1 MSVKVKF
8 PLDGRRALKY
18 ACVLAALLVPLLYFG
33 ILEWNPA
40 KSAPAFMDQFF
51 GADVTR
57 VLGNIENT
65 PGVSHYRD
73 KVHPYFSL
81 FGVSVA
87 KAGAALFGH
96 GNEYPTY
103 KIFFGTL
110 GVFLF
115 WLYLYEEVDAISAFA
130 AVALLL
136 STMTVRVWS
145 TVPETFLF
153 GFFTLMVALNAARLG
168 AHPAFVIIV
177 SFSGTITNV
186 FFGLLYAYRR
196 HGTSRELFRLGL
208 MTAMICLILSVLQ
221 KSVYPTSGHFFDIW
235 EFREEGNYVSSRLA
249 NVPFRIFDFLYSG
262 FVLPLPSAQ
271 SLPISTRDVWLSFF
285 DGANLSIRFR
295 VAVYGSLGVITFLI
309 ASATHRFLSEKN
321 DHPCGF
327 MVFWF
332 LCFQMA
338 LHSVY
343 GDEPFL
349 YSFHFLPLLII
360 FFTQYQTGL
369 LATARPYVLVCSALA
384 IQYANMS
391 VHQAF
396 TALFL

>member
-1 MSVKVKF
+1 MSVEVKF
-8 PLDGRRALKY
+8 PLGGNRALKC
-18 ACVLAALLVPLLYFG
+18 ACVLAAVLVPLLYFG

-96 GNEYPTY
+96 GNEFPTY

-153 GFFTLMVALNAARLG
+153 GFFTLMVALNAARLR

-177 SFSGTITNV
+177 SFAGTITNV
-186 FFGLLYAYRR
+186 FFGLLYAYRKY
-196 HGTSRELFRLGL
+196 GMSREIIRLGL
-208 MTAMICLILSVLQ
+208 FTAMICLILSVLQ
-221 KSVYPTSGHFFDIW
+221 KSAYPTSGHFFDIW
-235 EFREEGNYVSSRLA
+235 ELREEGSYVNSGLS
-249 NVPFRIFDFLYSG
+249 NVPFRLFDFLYSG
-262 FVLPLPSAQ
+262 FLLPLPSTQ
-271 SLPISTRDVWLSFF
+271 SLPITSREVWHSFF
-285 DGANLSIRFR
+285 EGAKLSIRFR
-295 VAVYGSLGVITFLI
+295 VTVYTALGMITLLLV
-309 ASATHRFLSEKN
+309 SAAHRFFTERN

-327 MVFWF
+327 LVFWF

-349 YSFHFLPLLII
+349 YSFHFLPLII
-360 FFTQYQTGL
+360 LFFTQYQIRTIAGV
-369 LATARPYVLVCSALA
+369 RPYAIVLLALA

-391 VHQAF
+391 VHQTF